1 MTCFW
6 DGIMK
11 SLNQNDFNFIKEKKV
26 NNYEFI
32 KMLKKKNCKMTSV
45 LWQGKPLREQ
55 EINEHIQTIKN
66 YDINSISNGHLTS
79 VCDSFLLLICEIFK
93 VNIIH
98 HYMDIEIKYTNKE
111 HIRKTIHYSSSNK
124 HFVCSR

>member
-11 SLNQNDFNFIKEKKV
+11 SLNQNDFNFINEKKI

-32 KMLKKKNCKMTSV
+32 KMLKKKTRKMTNV

-55 EINEHIQTIKN
+55 EINEHIQAIKDYN
-66 YDINSISNGHLTS
+66 INGIPNGHLTS

-93 VNIIH
+93 VNIVH
-98 HYMDIEIKYTNKE
+98 RYMNIEIKYINKE
-111 HIRKTIHYSSSNK
+111 HVRKTVHYSSNNG

>member
-32 KMLKKKNCKMTSV
+32 KMLKKKE
-45 LWQGKPLREQ
+45 L
-55 EINEHIQTIKN
+55 
-66 YDINSISNGHLTS
+66 
-79 VCDSFLLLICEIFK
+79 
-93 VNIIH
+93 
-98 HYMDIEIKYTNKE
+98 
-111 HIRKTIHYSSSNK
+111 
-124 HFVCSR
+124 